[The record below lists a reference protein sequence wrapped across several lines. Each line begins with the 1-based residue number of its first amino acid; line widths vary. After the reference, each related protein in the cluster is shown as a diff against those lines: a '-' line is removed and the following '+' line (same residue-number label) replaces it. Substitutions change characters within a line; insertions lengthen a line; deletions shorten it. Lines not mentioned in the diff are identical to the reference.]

1 MITKEPLFDGVNEM
15 EQIHKIMK
23 VLGTPPSSLLDYFKS
38 HASHMS
44 EDDFKFP
51 QMKGIGFEKLLP
63 DAPRELI
70 DLLKHLLAFDLKKRI
85 SASQALRHDYFK
97 DISKKGRVPVINQ
110 PTSRMP
116 QTPETNDSKD
126 TKGKS
131 KESRSL

>member
-1 MITKEPLFDGVNEM
+1 
-15 EQIHKIMK
+15 
-23 VLGTPPSSLLDYFKS
+23 
-38 HASHMS
+38 
-44 EDDFKFP
+44 
-51 QMKGIGFEKLLP
+51 MKGIGFEKLLP

-70 DLLKHLLAFDLKKRI
+70 DLLKHLLAFDPKKRI